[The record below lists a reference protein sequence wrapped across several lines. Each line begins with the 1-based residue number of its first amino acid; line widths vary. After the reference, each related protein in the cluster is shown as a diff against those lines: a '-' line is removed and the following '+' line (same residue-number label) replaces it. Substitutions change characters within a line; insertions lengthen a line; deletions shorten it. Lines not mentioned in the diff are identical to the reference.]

1 MAGGDTKVR
10 QGCISDNRCIGLSVI
25 HHVPPRQSSHKRFRY
40 TRVQAIAAS
49 CGLLVITLMSNT
61 CAEEIHGPQTIEQRV
76 TKLLREMT
84 LVEKI
89 GQMSQVNASGGY
101 PPEYLG
107 DGLRA
112 GHIGSVINQVDVNTV
127 NELQRIV
134 VEESRLGIPLLVGRD
149 VIHGFKTVM
158 PIPLGQAASWNPD
171 IVRAGARVAALE
183 AATTGVN
190 WTFAPMVD
198 ISLDARWGR
207 IAESL
212 GESVYL
218 ASELAVAMVEGFQGD
233 DLAAIGSIAACAKHF
248 AGYGAVESG
257 RDYATTDIP
266 EHKLRNVYL
275 RPFKAAVDAGV
286 TTLMTSFSD
295 LNGIPATGNEFLLRQ
310 VLRDEWNFDGFV
322 VSDWDSIR
330 QLEIHGLTENGKESA
345 FEAANAG
352 VDMEMAGDAYINHL
366 AELVEDGRINIST
379 IDAAVAN
386 ILRTKFRMGLFE
398 NPYTDPEKLPAIAN
412 EHALDTAKTAALQSV
427 VMLKNDH
434 HTLPLSADNIK
445 SLALIGPLAD
455 APYQQLGTWIFDG
468 DRELSITPMHAIHSL
483 VGHDVDVRYV
493 RAMENS
499 RSRGGDGFDEAVEI
513 ARDSDAAIL
522 FIGEES
528 ILSGEA
534 HSRADINLP
543 GDQAELVRRIRE
555 TGKPVIAVILAG
567 RPLTLTNIVD
577 EVDAILF
584 AWHPGTM
591 GGPAIADLLFGIES
605 PSGKLP
611 ATFPRMVGQIP
622 IYYSQKNTG
631 KPPSAENITHIDDIE
646 SHAPQTSL
654 GMTAFHLDAGF
665 TPLFEFGYGL
675 SYANFEYS
683 DLKTSA
689 PQIRLGDTLTVSV
702 KLVNASDVAGEEV
715 VQLYV
720 RDLVGSVTRPVKEL
734 KGFKRVRLGAGQHE
748 IVEFQ
753 LHTDDLA
760 FYGRDM
766 RLNTEAGRF
775 HFWIGGSSNAEL
787 RDEFEIVAS
796 D

>member
-1 MAGGDTKVR
+1 MNAA
-10 QGCISDNRCIGLSVI
+10 L
-25 HHVPPRQSSHKRFRY
+25 
-40 TRVQAIAAS
+40 RV
-49 CGLLVITLMSNT
+49 LLVMTFMSTTLAQELKDLEM
-61 CAEEIHGPQTIEQRV
+61 IEQRV
-76 TKLLREMT
+76 SALLAEMT
-84 LVEKI
+84 LIEKI
-89 GQMSQVNASGGY
+89 GQMSQVNAGEGY
-101 PPEYLG
+101 PPDNLG
-107 DGLRA
+107 DRLRA
-112 GHIGSVINQVDVNTV
+112 GHIGSVLNSVDVNAV
-127 NELQRIV
+127 NELQRIA
-134 VEESRLGIPLLVGRD
+134 VEESRLAIPLLVGRD
-149 VIHGFKTVM
+149 VIHGFRTVM
-158 PIPLGQAASWNPD
+158 PIPLGQAASWNPE
-171 IVRAGARVAALE
+171 IVRDGARVAALE
-183 AATTGVN
+183 ASTTGVN

-233 DLAAIGSIAACAKHF
+233 DLSAVGTIAACAKHF

-257 RDYATTDIP
+257 RDYATTNIP

-275 RPFKAAVDAGV
+275 RPFKAVVDAGV

-310 VLRDEWNFDGFV
+310 ILRDEWGFGGFV

-330 QLEIHGLTENGKESA
+330 QLQIHGLTENDKESA
-345 FEAANAG
+345 FQAVTAG
-352 VDMEMAGDAYINHL
+352 VDMEMAGDAYIHYL
-366 AELVEDGRINIST
+366 AELVEDGRVSMST
-379 IDAAVAN
+379 IDTAVAN
-386 ILRTKFRMGLFE
+386 ILRVKFRLGLFE
-398 NPYTDPEKLPAIAN
+398 NPYTDPGKLPEIAN
-412 EHALDTAKTAALQSV
+412 EHALATARKAALQSV

-434 HTLPLSADNIK
+434 NTLPLSAERMK
-445 SLALIGPLAD
+445 SVALIGPLAD

-493 RAMENS
+493 RAMETS
-499 RSRGGDGFDEAVEI
+499 RSRVSEAFDEAVDI

-522 FIGEES
+522 FLGEES

-534 HSRADINLP
+534 HSRADISLP

-591 GGPAIADLLFGIES
+591 GGPAIADLLFGVES

-631 KPPSAENITHIDDIE
+631 KPPSAENMTHIDDID

-654 GMTAFHLDAGF
+654 GMAAFHLDAGF
-665 TPLFEFGYGL
+665 TPLFPFGFGL
-675 SYANFEYS
+675 SYANFEYYH
-683 DLKTSA
+683 LKTSDS
-689 PQIRLGDTLTVSV
+689 QIRMGDTLTVSV
-702 KLVNASDVAGEEV
+702 ELVNASDVAGEEV

-720 RDLVGSVTRPVKEL
+720 RDLVGNVTRPVKEL
-734 KGFKRVRLGAGQHE
+734 KGFKRVRLDPGQSE
-748 IVEFQ
+748 TVEFQ

-766 RLNTEAGRF
+766 KLNTEAGRF
-775 HFWIGGSSNAEL
+775 HVWIGGSSNAEL
-787 RDEFEIVAS
+787 QGEFEIVAS